1 MSTIRTSLA
10 LLLLLPLAWAAADET
25 QSVFDTLERA
35 NAAYEEAL
43 SLEHGWS
50 VTEPLMEEARA
61 ALSAGD
67 EARAQELADRALL
80 TAEMALEQARAEADN
95 WQERV
100 VGK

>member
-1 MSTIRTSLA
+1 MSTFRTSLA
-10 LLLLLPLAWAAADET
+10 LLLLLPLTWAAADET

-50 VTEPLMEEARA
+50 VTEPLMEEARQ

-67 EARAQELADRALL
+67 ESRAQELADRALL
-80 TAEMALEQARAEADN
+80 TAQMALEQARAEADN
-95 WQERV
+95 WKDRV